1 MDCRRVP
8 TERKATAIAAEQI
21 GALLQNPSLPYGEAL
36 SVEVVDSHYSRAAYL
51 HVTGDFDNHVVI
63 ARSAGNRVYYRQP
76 AEPSDSSSGPGHP
89 TWYGQPFR
97 LADPATWGVPAQTAE
112 RQDRTKKGRRLRIRI
127 ERWNDLSMRGHR
139 DCPMH
144 ARPFDLLRCTVFDAE
159 TGKRLFERPSWLIAM
174 GRRRA
179 ELTLEQIYTAYCQR
193 FDLEHFFRFAK
204 QRLLLDK
211 FRTPEVVHEEHWWEL
226 VCLAYIQLWLAAPL
240 ADALPKPW
248 ERYLPERPSGTLSS
262 SSRVQRDFGRIIR
275 LIGTPASP
283 PERRGI
289 SPGRRQG
296 ARPGRRPRLPVIF
309 KGKKK
314 RQTVTCS
321 AR

>member
-8 TERKATAIAAEQI
+8 TERKATEVAAERI
-21 GALLQNPSLPYGEAL
+21 GALLNDSSLPYGEAL
-36 SVEVVDSHYSRAAYL
+36 SVEVADSHYSHAYYL
-51 HVTGDFDNHVVI
+51 HTSGDFDNHVVI

-76 AEPSDSSSGPGHP
+76 VAPPDSSSGPGHP

-97 LADPATWGVPAQTAE
+97 LADPETWGAPAETAE
-112 RQDRTKKGRRLRIRI
+112 LQDRTKKGRLLRIRI

-159 TGKRLFERPSWLIAM
+159 TGERLFERPSWLLAM

-179 ELTLEQIYTAYCQR
+179 ESTLERIHSAYRQR

-204 QRLLLDK
+204 NRLLLDK
-211 FRTPEVVHEEHWWEL
+211 FQTPEVAHEECWWQL

-248 ERYLPERPSGTLSS
+248 ERYLPERPAGTVSPPT
-262 SSRVQRDFGRIIR
+262 RVQRDFGRIIR
-275 LIGTPASP
+275 LIGTPARP

-314 RQTVTCS
+314 RKTATCS